1 MTDTPTTTAQL
12 AQILDWAALLPALL
26 TRRAPTGDSSNSGRR
41 THGSKPPVRLD
52 ILQILDTRRRA
63 TGDDAEDR
71 AWHDRMAS
79 DHRQGLLPDLWQWAR
94 MIEAEALEGCPDVP
108 DELPE
113 APTLA
118 SVIAW
123 LIKHTIRWTL
133 AQQWAS
139 EYVADIDWWWRRL
152 RDLVGEA
159 SPAGVPCGRCGE
171 TLGMV
176 HLGLWECG
184 AGHQVT
190 VQPVSINLAAQKIG
204 IPKDQLYALIAQP
217 QQLRTLGIEPPR
229 PILGETGARRVY
241 DLSDLRRLVAEVRLR
256 RPAAS

>member
-1 MTDTPTTTAQL
+1 MIDRSTIEQL
-12 AQILDWAALLPALL
+12 GDILDWAALLPALL
-26 TRRAPTGDSSNSGRR
+26 TRRAPTGDSSRGGRGMSGPR
-41 THGSKPPVRLD
+41 PPARLD
-52 ILQILDTRRRA
+52 VMHVLDARLRV

-118 SVIAW
+118 SVVAW
-123 LIKHTIRWTL
+123 LVKHTGHWTL

-139 EYVADIDWWWRRL
+139 EYVADVGWWWRRL

-190 VQPVSINLAAQKIG
+190 VQPVSVNLAAQKIG

-217 QQLRTLGIEPPR
+217 QQLRALGIEPPR

-241 DLSDLRRLVAEVRLR
+241 DLSDLRRLVAEVRVR

>member
-1 MTDTPTTTAQL
+1 MTDRSTIEQL
-12 AQILDWAALLPALL
+12 GDILDWAALLPALL
-26 TRRAPTGDSSNSGRR
+26 TRRAPTGDNSRGGRR
-41 THGSKPPVRLD
+41 TPGSKPPVRLD
-52 ILQILDTRRRA
+52 ILHLLDTRLRV

-79 DHRQGLLPDLWQWAR
+79 GHRQGLLPDLWQWAR

-118 SVIAW
+118 SVVAW
-123 LIKHTIRWTL
+123 LVKHTGHWTL

-139 EYVADIDWWWRRL
+139 EYVADVGWWWRRL

-190 VQPVSINLAAQKIG
+190 VQPVSIREAARITG
-204 IPKDQLYALIAQP
+204 THEAT
-217 QQLRTLGIEPPR
+217 LRRWLRESGAPRLSEGAASVIYDLGTI
-229 PILGETGARRVY
+229 RRVIAE
-241 DLSDLRRLVAEVRLR
+241 RRLADVV
-256 RPAAS
+256 